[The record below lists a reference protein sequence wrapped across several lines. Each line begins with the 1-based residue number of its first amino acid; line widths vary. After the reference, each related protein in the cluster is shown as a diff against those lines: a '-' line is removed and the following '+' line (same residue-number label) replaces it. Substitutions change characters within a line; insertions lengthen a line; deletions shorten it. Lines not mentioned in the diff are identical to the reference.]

1 MSERHVARRRRIPA
15 AILGLACAG
24 LIAACGTDDTSAS
37 GDRSAA
43 TASSSTAASSSAATT
58 GSVEKSAGPSTTPSA
73 PKPSAQPQATRPAEL
88 PTNGSVES
96 VAPPQPAQ
104 QSAFERKLRE
114 GGLEIDPSAAA
125 SLGDA
130 VCRVGAS
137 SGQDSA
143 KKYAAALLQAQLHR
157 AASDKEVSVFVDA
170 SKSLC

>member
-1 MSERHVARRRRIPA
+1 M
-15 AILGLACAG
+15 LGLACAG
-24 LIAACGTDDTSAS
+24 LVAACGTDDTSAS

-43 TASSSTAASSSAATT
+43 TASSSTATT
-58 GSVEKSAGPSTTPSA
+58 SSVEKSAGPSTTPAA

-96 VAPPQPAQ
+96 VAPPRPAQ